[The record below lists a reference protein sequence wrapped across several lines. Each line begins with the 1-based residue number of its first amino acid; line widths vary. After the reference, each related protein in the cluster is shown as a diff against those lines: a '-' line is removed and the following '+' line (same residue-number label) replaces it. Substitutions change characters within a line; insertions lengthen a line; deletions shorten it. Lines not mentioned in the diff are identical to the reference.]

1 MECLPVGKEV
11 GHELGTGYTH
21 PACIAWEQVAMGAVG
36 GGAGRVA
43 GGVGAATVWTGAGAV
58 AGCVAGGVG
67 DALVVVGTG
76 LGEVAVGRGDCG
88 GVETVDVAAWRTGT
102 RGAGAEPS
110 FIASLALVLRTATA
124 AIPTVTAAQRA
135 RFAPFTRET

>member
-1 MECLPVGKEV
+1 MGKEV
-11 GHELGTGYTH
+11 GQELGTGYTH
-21 PACIAWEQVAMGAVG
+21 PACIAWEQVASGVVG
-36 GGAGRVA
+36 GG
-43 GGVGAATVWTGAGAV
+43 

-67 DALVVVGTG
+67 GATVWTCTGAVVGSVAADVGDALVVVGAG
-76 LGEVAVGRGDCG
+76 LGEAVVARWDCG
-88 GVETVDVAAWRTGT
+88 GVETVAGAVWRTGT
-102 RGAGAEPS
+102 CGAGAESS